1 MKNLFLTLVITI
13 FSILSGLSQ
22 KHLLRY
28 QGGKFA
34 KCPIDGCG
42 YLKNY
47 KNGHL
52 QETCDHEPYMLR
64 HNNLNWSSE
73 YLLLDPYDGLW
84 IVPCN
89 VKKNGK
95 VFYKVYYSSEK
106 DHKPRKGIFEASV
119 LEKMNVYK
127 FKTKKHNN
135 LFWGGK
141 TNIIHYSDDE

>member
-13 FSILSGLSQ
+13 FSIISGLSQ

-47 KNGHL
+47 KNGDL
-52 QETCDHEPYMLR
+52 QETCDHEQYRLKY
-64 HNNLNWSSE
+64 NNLNWASE
-73 YLLLDPYDGLW
+73 YILLDPYDGLW
-84 IVPCN
+84 VVPCN

-95 VFYKVYYSSEK
+95 VFYKVYYFSEN
-106 DHKPRKGIFEASV
+106 DHKIRKGTFEGSE
-119 LEKMNVYK
+119 LEKMKVYK
-127 FKTKKHNN
+127 FKKRSHAKLFLKGKVCLTKS
-135 LFWGGK
+135 
-141 TNIIHYSDDE
+141 YR